1 VSLAQLPQRSK
12 KTGNS
17 EWAELQQ
24 RLPLTKKTEFA
35 AGGSF
40 FTRMLAVVVAALLLS
55 LPVAAQIKL
64 PVKPKPSIRLWCVL
78 TAMSLAASAAD
89 IHYSIASR
97 RTGGLETDP
106 VVKPFESLP
115 APAYRALGLSA
126 AAALDLG
133 CLKLKRSPHVWA
145 RRLWWVPQ
153 VIQIWGNARGAKI
166 SATE

>member
-1 VSLAQLPQRSK
+1 
-12 KTGNS
+12 
-17 EWAELQQ
+17 
-24 RLPLTKKTEFA
+24 
-35 AGGSF
+35 
-40 FTRMLAVVVAALLLS
+40 
-55 LPVAAQIKL
+55 AQIKL